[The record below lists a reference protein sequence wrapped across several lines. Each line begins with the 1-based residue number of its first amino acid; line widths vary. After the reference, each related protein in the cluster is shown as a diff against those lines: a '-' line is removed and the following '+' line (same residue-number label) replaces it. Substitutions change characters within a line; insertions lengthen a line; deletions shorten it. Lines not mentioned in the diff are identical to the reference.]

1 MTWQQRYR
9 LETFL
14 RSSVW
19 LPPVVGMVV
28 ALPLRPLIQ
37 AVDANLGWTSEAH
50 PDGARA
56 VLGALAASML
66 TFIVFVF
73 SILLVAVQLASAQ
86 LTPRIIA
93 VVYRAPVL
101 KLSLT
106 FFVFTFTYTLGVLG
120 RINNTVPQVAMWVAV
135 YSNVISIV
143 LFIFMLDRTGK
154 SLRPVA
160 ILTTVG
166 NRGRDVIRDVYPRAV
181 SGAEDRKHD
190 AVLPVGQ
197 VARTVGSP
205 ATGVVLAFDVAGLA
219 ALAERTGGVI
229 ELVPQ
234 VGEFVTEGD
243 ALFRVSGGQVADE
256 TQLFGHVAFGA
267 ERTMQQD
274 PLFSFR
280 IVVDIAS
287 KALSPAINDPTTA
300 VLALDQIHRLLRTVA
315 ERQLDS
321 GRVHDAGGQLRLAY
335 RTPDWDDF
343 VSLSV
348 TEIRH
353 FGRES
358 IQIVR
363 RMRAMLEDLIR
374 VVPPHRAA
382 VLRAELELVSR
393 GASRDFR
400 DPEDQLRAASADSL
414 GVGGAG

>member
-1 MTWQQRYR
+1 MA
-9 LETFL
+9 
-14 RSSVW
+14 
-19 LPPVVGMVV
+19 V
-28 ALPLRPLIQ
+28 ALLLRPLIQ
-37 AVDANLGWTSEAH
+37 SVDASLGWVAEAN

-106 FFVFTFTYTLGVLG
+106 FFVFTFTFTLGLLG
-120 RINNTVPQVAMWVAV
+120 RINDTVPFVALWVAV
-135 YSNVISIV
+135 YSNIV
-143 LFIFMLDRTGK
+143 STILFIFMLDRTGK

-160 ILTTVG
+160 ILTRVG
-166 NRGRDVIRDVYPRAV
+166 SEGRDVIKEVYPRTV
-181 SGAEDRKHD
+181 SGAEDRKHHV
-190 AVLPVGQ
+190 VLPAGQ
-197 VARTVGSP
+197 VARTVASPTTGS
-205 ATGVVLAFDVAGLA
+205 VLAFDVAGLV
-219 ALAERTGGVI
+219 ALAELNGCLI

-234 VGEFVTEGD
+234 VGEFLTEGD
-243 ALFRVSGGQVADE
+243 ALFRVSGGQLPDDSR
-256 TQLFGHVAFGA
+256 LFGHVAFGA

-287 KALSPAINDPTTA
+287 KALSPAINDPTTG
-300 VLALDQIHRLLRTVA
+300 VLAIDQIHRLLRTVA
-315 ERQLDS
+315 SRQLDS
-321 GRVHDAGGQLRLAY
+321 GRIHDAGGQLRLAY

-363 RMRAMLEDLIR
+363 RLRAMLEDLIK
-374 VVPPHRAA
+374 VVPAHRADL
-382 VLRAELELVSR
+382 LRAELDLVSR

-414 GVGGAG
+414 GVGGAP